1 MENVNNEFAERLRLA
16 MKDNNMKIVDL
27 ARKTRL
33 QPPAISNWRHGYYK
47 PNGESMAILAK
58 ALNVSV
64 EWLSGTSDR
73 KGSSNII
80 PLMVNKMR
88 LINVYTQVSC
98 GEGLFNDNYISD
110 TISLPSELFIDGRV
124 YFATYA
130 QGDSMV
136 NEGINDGDLLIF
148 EKTDTPQE
156 NKIGTF
162 CLGDVAL
169 CKKYH
174 VHDGKIYLLS
184 ANDLYAPIIVEPTDN
199 FRTVGVLAFV
209 LNKR

>member
-1 MENVNNEFAERLRLA
+1 MKVSTVFTERLTQA
-16 MKDNNMKIVDL
+16 MKDNNMKVIDL
-27 ARKTRL
+27 ANKSGL
-33 QPPAISNWRHGYYK
+33 QSAAISNWRSGYYK
-47 PNGESMAILAK
+47 PNADSMVKLAK

-64 EWLSGTSDR
+64 DWLSGTSER

-88 LINVYTQVSC
+88 LINVYTHVSC
-98 GEGLFNDNYISD
+98 GEGLFNDNYVSD

-162 CLGDVAL
+162 CLGDIAL

-174 VHDGKIYLLS
+174 VHDGKVYLLS
-184 ANDLYAPIIVEPTDN
+184 ANELYAPIVVEPSDN

>member
-1 MENVNNEFAERLRLA
+1 MKSNNVFAERLRQA
-16 MKDNNMKIVDL
+16 MKDNNMKIIDL
-27 ARKTRL
+27 ERKTGL
-33 QPPAISNWRHGYYK
+33 MSPAISNWRNGQYK
-47 PNGESMAILAK
+47 PNGENMAILAK

-64 EWLSGTSDR
+64 DWLSGTSDR
-73 KGSSNII
+73 RQSGNVI

-88 LINVYTQVSC
+88 LINVYTHVSC
-98 GEGLFNDNYISD
+98 GKGLFNDNYVSD

-136 NEGINDGDLLIF
+136 NAGINDGDLLIF

-162 CLGDVAL
+162 CLGDIAL

-174 VHDGKIYLLS
+174 VHDGKVYLLS
-184 ANDLYAPIIVEPTDN
+184 ANELYAPIVVEPTDN

>member
-1 MENVNNEFAERLRLA
+1 MKVSTVFTERLTQA
-16 MKDNNMKIVDL
+16 MKDNNMKVIDL
-27 ARKTRL
+27 ANKSGL
-33 QPPAISNWRHGYYK
+33 QSAAISNWRSGYYK
-47 PNGESMAILAK
+47 PNAESMVKLAK

-64 EWLSGTSDR
+64 DWLSGTSDK

-88 LINVYTQVSC
+88 LINVYTRVSC
-98 GEGLFNDNYISD
+98 GEGLFNDNYVSD

-130 QGDSMV
+130 QGDSMI

-162 CLGDVAL
+162 CLGDIAL

-174 VHDGKIYLLS
+174 VHNGKVYLLS
-184 ANDLYAPIIVEPTDN
+184 ANELYAPIVVEPSDN

>member
-1 MENVNNEFAERLRLA
+1 MKVSTVFTERLTQA
-16 MKDNNMKIVDL
+16 MKDNNMKVIDL
-27 ARKTRL
+27 ANKSGL
-33 QPPAISNWRHGYYK
+33 QSAAISNWRSGYYK
-47 PNGESMAILAK
+47 PNADSMVKLAK

-64 EWLSGTSDR
+64 DWLSGTSER

-88 LINVYTQVSC
+88 LINVYTHVSC
-98 GEGLFNDNYISD
+98 GKGLFNDNYVSD

-136 NEGINDGDLLIF
+136 NAGINDGDLLIF

-162 CLGDVAL
+162 CLGDIAL

-174 VHDGKIYLLS
+174 VHDGKVYLLS
-184 ANDLYAPIIVEPTDN
+184 ANELYAPIVVEPSDN